1 MNKTQILSELKKLN
15 VDLSN
20 LISSLET
27 SQVMKTEG
35 KLQCRTRGSSIE
47 YYHIMEEKPP
57 KYISKENRALAE
69 NLAWKELAEK
79 TIETAKKE
87 QAEVEKCI
95 KILQEGKKISDI
107 DLVRN
112 SLHAGVRRLVGT
124 TKLTN
129 DAYAIDWVK
138 ERQKSTNRKKP
149 LNGDLITINKEAV
162 KSKSELIIADR
173 LFLSGVPY
181 VYEPILTFDD
191 GFHFIYPDFLV
202 LNKRTREEFLWEHLG
217 KVDDDKYA
225 AKNQL
230 KIEDYGKNGFFPGK
244 NLILTFESSAR
255 NISTEYIDSLI
266 RNLLV

>member
-1 MNKTQILSELKKLN
+1 MNKTQLLSELNKLN
-15 VDLSN
+15 EDLSN

-35 KLQCRTRGSSIE
+35 RLQCRSRGSSID
-47 YYHIMEEKPP
+47 YYHIMDEKPA
-57 KYISKENRALAE
+57 KYISKENRTLAE
-69 NLAWKELAEK
+69 SLAWKELAEK
-79 TIETAKKE
+79 TIEAAKRE
-87 QAEVEKCI
+87 QDEVEKCI
-95 KILQEGKKISDI
+95 KILQSGKKISDI
-107 DLVRN
+107 DLVRS

-129 DAYAIDWVK
+129 DAYATTWVR

-149 LNGDLITINKEAV
+149 INGDLITLNKEAV

-173 LFLSGVPY
+173 LFLLGVPY

-217 KVDDDKYA
+217 KVDDEKYA
-225 AKNQL
+225 AKNQM
-230 KIEDYGKNGFFPGK
+230 KIEEYGKNGFFPGK